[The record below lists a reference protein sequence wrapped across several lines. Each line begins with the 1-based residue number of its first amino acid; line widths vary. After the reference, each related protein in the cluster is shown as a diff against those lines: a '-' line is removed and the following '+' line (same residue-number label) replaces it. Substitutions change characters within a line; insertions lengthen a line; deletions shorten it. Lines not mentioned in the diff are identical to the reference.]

1 MVMPGGHDLEAGV
14 IASPLPDKWVLRFSV
29 DFLIVLEY
37 NFTVAVSG
45 TAVIPQRQEVRQED
59 GKGNR

>member
-1 MVMPGGHDLEAGV
+1 MEAGV
-14 IASPLPDKWVLRFSV
+14 IASPLPDKWALRFSV

-37 NFTVAVSG
+37 NFTVAASG
-45 TAVIPQRQEVRQED
+45 AAVIPQRQEVRQED

>member
-1 MVMPGGHDLEAGV
+1 MEAGV